1 MASKIFEQDGIMPVD
16 KKSKF
21 LDSEESEYEKVID
34 YYICS
39 QSDIFVPAISGL
51 FYANVAGN
59 RIASGRTQILV
70 PANIEGSSASAA
82 NYISTYVSKK
92 NHLAYSCFC

>member
-1 MASKIFEQDGIMPVD
+1 MPAD
-16 KKSKF
+16 KKPKF
-21 LDSEESEYEKVID
+21 LNSDASEFEKVID
-34 YYICS
+34 FYVSS

-51 FYANVAGN
+51 FYANVAGK

-70 PANIEGSSASAA
+70 PTNIPGFSASVADF
-82 NYISTYVSKK
+82 ISHYVSRR

>member
-1 MASKIFEQDGIMPVD
+1 MPVD
-16 KKSKF
+16 KKEKY
-21 LDSEESEYEKVID
+21 LNSETTEFEKVID

-51 FYANVAGN
+51 FYANVAGK

-70 PANIEGSSASAA
+70 PVNVPGSASAPDF
-82 NYISTYVSKK
+82 ISPYVSKK